1 MDESKKEPETKPEEK
16 KKPVVPIVI
25 GVLVVA
31 AIAVVAFVLLN
42 KPKVKIPEILYFE
55 RAEAEKEL
63 SKAGLKLGS
72 VTEKESEGVPLGD
85 VVLECSPAVG
95 TTVDKDS
102 AVNVVVSKGPKP
114 SDSVE
119 VPDLTGL
126 TAEEAEN
133 KLIDALFVPQP
144 GPQVN
149 SDTVEAGKVCSQSA
163 APGTKA
169 QVLSVITYSVS
180 LGKEQVTVP
189 DVTGKS
195 INEARDILAKAGLG
209 SDTTSSYSDT
219 VKKDAVISQSVAK
232 DTKVNKG
239 TVVTVEVSLGK
250 KPVAQVLVPNIL
262 TYSRDEAK
270 KTLES
275 AGLKYSYSGDED
287 GTVVAV
293 KPAPNTKVDQ
303 GSTVTFELKRPEAA
317 PAPAQNPAPT
327 QDLAPAPTQNPAP
340 TPAPTQDSNST
351 SDSNGS
357 YKANYSKDQC
367 TEIATK
373 AMGAGGQAKGDPI
386 DLKTS
391 DLIDGGGTL
400 YYVVEFK
407 LGDASYQVQVDA
419 IEGKV
424 INATETVGNVE
435 NILDANGNVQS
446 SREI

>member
-1 MDESKKEPETKPEEK
+1 MHMDEPKKGPEAVPEAK

-31 AIAVVAFVLLN
+31 AIAVAAFVLLN
-42 KPKVKIPEILYFE
+42 KPKVKVPEIVYME
-55 RAEAEKEL
+55 HTEAQKEL
-63 SKAGLKLGS
+63 SNAGLKIGS
-72 VTEKESEGVPLGD
+72 VTEKESAEVPLGD
-85 VVLECSPAVG
+85 IVLECNPAVG
-95 TTVDKDS
+95 ATVDKDS
-102 AVNVVVSKGPKP
+102 AVNIVVSKGPKL

-126 TAEEAEN
+126 SAEEAEK
-133 KLIDALFVPQP
+133 KLSDALFIPQP

-189 DVTGKS
+189 DVAGKS
-195 INEARDILAKAGLG
+195 VNEARDILAKAGLG
-209 SDTTSSYSDT
+209 SDTTNSYSDI
-219 VKKDAVISQSVAK
+219 VKKDVVISQSVAK

-250 KPVAQVLVPNIL
+250 KPATQVLVPNIL
-262 TYSRDEAK
+262 SYSRNEAI

-287 GTVVAV
+287 GTVVSM
-293 KPAPNTKVDQ
+293 KPAPNAKVDQ
-303 GSTVTFELKRPEAA
+303 GSTVTFELKRPT
-317 PAPAQNPAPT
+317 PVQT
-327 QDLAPAPTQNPAP
+327 PAP
-340 TPAPTQDSNST
+340 TPAPTQESTPTPTPTPTPAPESSSSSN
-351 SDSNGS
+351 DD
-357 YKANYSKDQC
+357 YKANYSKEQC
-367 TEIATK
+367 TDIATK

-391 DLIDGGGTL
+391 DLINGGGTL
-400 YYVVEFK
+400 YYNVEFN
-407 LGDASYQVQVDA
+407 LGEAKYQVQVDA
-419 IEGKV
+419 IEGSV
-424 INATETVGNVE
+424 ISASETTGNIE
-435 NILDANGNVQS
+435 SILDANGNVVS